1 MRTVRKFFTGLFNI
15 NKGIKT
21 LKEKYIPSKKE
32 IPKTKK
38 EKKII
43 ETKGKVIRLKASRN
57 SKKTYATTKSFNNKN
72 NKFEIPHEVV
82 KNPDAKTYLQLKNLG
97 KIKTNKEGK
106 PISYE
111 KWMDIKLT
119 LKLEKETSRAKFMN
133 WLTQTL
139 FKKAI

>member
-21 LKEKYIPSKKE
+21 FKDKFIPSQKE
-32 IPKTKK
+32 VFLTKK

-43 ETKGKVIRLKASRN
+43 VKQREIIRLKAFRN
-57 SKKTYATTKSFNNKN
+57 SEKSYATTKSFNDKN

-82 KNPDAKTYLQLKNLG
+82 KNPDAKTYIQLKNLG
-97 KIKTNKEGK
+97 KIKTNEEGK
-106 PISYE
+106 AISY
-111 KWMDIKLT
+111 KQWMDIKLT
-119 LKLEKETSRAKFMN
+119 IHLEKETSRVKFMN
-133 WLTQTL
+133 LLTETL